1 MSSHRFVK
9 STFFTALFC
18 ASLVLASRT
27 AVAGE
32 YSTVDQQQVPI
43 GYDLRTAKEA
53 ERTGS
58 DPDYIAL
65 TETGPTGNYQPHAK
79 SAFDNREEVPIAN
92 DLRTSHESDRT
103 GSEPDYAV
111 RVESGSI
118 GYYQPHAENVF
129 DREDDIPIA
138 TDLRSSHESD
148 RTGADEK

>member
-9 STFFTALFC
+9 LTFLTVLFC

-27 AVAGE
+27 AAAGD

-43 GYDLRTAKEA
+43 GHDLRTAKEV

-65 TETGPTGNYQPHAK
+65 METSPTGNYRPHAK
-79 SAFDNREEVPIAN
+79 NAFDKREEAPISN

-103 GSEPDYAV
+103 GSDPENAA
-111 RVESGSI
+111 RVETGPT
-118 GYYQPHAENVF
+118 GYYQPRAENAL
-129 DREDDIPIA
+129 DSEDSIPIA

-148 RTGADEK
+148 RTGADEE